1 MANPYQL
8 AARRRRISYIGGIAV
23 LFVLTL
29 FLRGTVT
36 KASPVLHDLTIDGRA
51 ARLEMTELEQ
61 QGEAELS
68 GSAVRLLLTGSR
80 GIAIS
85 ILWISANEKQVK
97 NDWNELD
104 VIVRSIT
111 KLQPHFIT
119 PWLFQSWNLT
129 YNVSVELDRL
139 NDMYFWISRG
149 INLLAEG
156 ERINKR
162 NPDMRYSL
170 AFYYQNKFSVSDK
183 VNTLRCLYQM
193 SCIHPDD
200 RRAEDLLNPDGRTV
214 DSDKFLSFC
223 QKNPQLIRRLRES
236 TVQLQRPEDVV
247 RFLRDNAKV
256 PTRFVFG
263 KRDFND
269 RTSQFPVL
277 PPTSTS
283 SDDDPSPG
291 QEIPD
296 RSSDAVI
303 AARSW
308 FRYSLTVLPPA
319 SERPD
324 RAPFQGEYD
333 ATKYRVPKQPML
345 IIFRQGAPRAQ
356 TYIAER
362 LQKEGWMD
370 AAPWVMDLELASD
383 DSNRWFREDVRLE
396 PSMNSQ
402 DAWTSAYEMWLR
414 HGESN
419 GLYVKPERLLEYQEQ
434 ARKFAQWRGITV
446 ETDAPPVNDADLP
459 DDETRQSYKA
469 MQTLTYYR
477 QNIQVTQ
484 FFSFLYGSE
493 GEMAADTVKARSLLN
508 SAERYR
514 RAPFTNEVKSRR
526 EYVKAF
532 AAWKDVL
539 RNKPNLR
546 ANERIQE
553 DLCEAQIE
561 YLKQVTDANKPALR
575 ASYAAITEI
584 LNSASP
590 TRVGMPG
597 LPLTFAFDRMS
608 NRFKDR
614 PMPLMG
620 PLDQNDGPEGA
631 PWIRDDIRVRVYTR
645 LKIINPVG
653 PESAPLTQATPVPA
667 QIAPGEAK

>member
-1 MANPYQL
+1 MANQYQL

-36 KASPVLHDLTIDGRA
+36 KGAPALHDLTIDGRA

-85 ILWISANEKQVK
+85 ILWISANDKQVK

-119 PWLFQSWNLT
+119 PWQFQSWNLT

-139 NDMYFWISRG
+139 NDMYFWIARG

-162 NPDMRYSL
+162 NPDMRYML

-193 SCIHPDD
+193 SCIHPED
-200 RRAEDLLNPDGRTV
+200 RNPDDLLNPDRRTV
-214 DSDKFLSFC
+214 NADKFLSFC
-223 QKNPQLIRRLRES
+223 VANPQLVRRLRES

-247 RFLRDNAKV
+247 RFLRENAKV
-256 PTRFVFG
+256 PTRFVPG
-263 KRDFND
+263 KRDFSD

-277 PPTSTS
+277 PPTSS
-283 SDDDPSPG
+283 IADDDPAPNT
-291 QEIPD
+291 EIPD
-296 RSSDAVI
+296 RTSDAVI
-303 AARSW
+303 AARAW
-308 FRYSLTVLPPA
+308 FRYSLEPLPPA

-324 RAPFQGEYD
+324 RAPSAGEYD
-333 ATKYRVPKQPML
+333 AAKYRMPKQPML

-370 AAPWVMDLELASD
+370 SSPWVMDLELAPD
-383 DSNRWFREDVRLE
+383 DGNRWFRDDVSLA
-396 PSMNSQ
+396 PSMHSQ
-402 DAWTSAYEMWLR
+402 EAWTKAYDNWLK
-414 HGESN
+414 HGVDN

-434 ARKFAQWRGITV
+434 ARLFARWRGIGV
-446 ETDAPPVNDADLP
+446 EMDAPPVSDADMP
-459 DDETRQSYKA
+459 DDETRLSYKA
-469 MQTLTYYR
+469 LQTLTYYR

-484 FFSFLYGSE
+484 YFNFLYGSE
-493 GEMAADTVKARSLLN
+493 GEMAPDTIRARSLLN
-508 SAERYR
+508 RAERYR
-514 RAPFTNEVKSRR
+514 KAPFTNEVKSRQ

-532 AAWKDVL
+532 AAWKEVL
-539 RNKPNLR
+539 RNQINLR
-546 ANERIQE
+546 MSNDRIQE
-553 DLCEAQIE
+553 DLCEAQIDF
-561 YLKQVTDANKPALR
+561 LRLVTRANTPALR
-575 ASYAAITEI
+575 SSYAAITEI

-590 TRVGMPG
+590 TRVGFPG
-597 LPLTFAFDRMS
+597 LPMTFAFDRVS
-608 NRFKDR
+608 SRLKID
-614 PMPLMG
+614 PLPLMG
-620 PLDQNDGPEGA
+620 PMDQNDGPDGQ
-631 PWIRDDIRVRVYTR
+631 PWIREDVRSRVYSR
-645 LKIINPVG
+645 LKIGTPPASPPAIQVAPTPNP
-653 PESAPLTQATPVPA
+653 ATPDIK
-667 QIAPGEAK
+667 Q